1 MTTRW
6 SILEISTNFD
16 QISIELSRPGSVM
29 GKNKRQ
35 PRDEALIKAASLLI
49 GEDVDLDQIPDGKN
63 KEEFLELASLAIHHS
78 INSLQKAR
86 LEVLVK
92 RMEEMWEL
100 YLNRDEIARQKAEAQ
115 ALREKRDKTRKMLK
129 KKTKRGQPNLRNRAK
144 VQLQQV
150 QEMIAKEQASK

>member
-1 MTTRW
+1 MR
-6 SILEISTNFD
+6 
-16 QISIELSRPGSVM
+16 R
-29 GKNKRQ
+29 NKRQ
-35 PRDEALIKAASLLI
+35 PRDEALIKASSLLI